1 MSTCI
6 VLTPIIIANWPAI
19 TAVVTA
25 AAASL
30 GFTAAAAG
38 TLTVSALQQA
48 EVDRAQTGT
57 MREEIEVDNSEILA
71 NTAGRNEEI
80 VVEREGLRAV
90 FTRDARGALRVCM
103 EGRGHSK
110 AELRTMGQEL
120 VDRVT
125 QQYVYHRVM
134 TELKQRDMHVVSE
147 EVAEDRTVK
156 IRVRNW

>member
-1 MSTCI
+1 MSTI
-6 VLTPIIIANWPAI
+6 MVLTPIIIANWPAI
-19 TAVVTA
+19 TAVVSCGGGNPGFLRGPGNPKRSSPTA
-25 AAASL
+25 
-30 GFTAAAAG
+30 
-38 TLTVSALQQA
+38 
-48 EVDRAQTGT
+48 TGT
-57 MREEIEVDNSEILA
+57 TREEIEVDNSEILENA
-71 NTAGRNEEI
+71 AGRGEEI

-103 EGRGHSK
+103 EGQGHSK
-110 AELRTMGQEL
+110 AELRKIGQEL

-134 TELKQRDMHVVSE
+134 TEMKQRNMHVVSE

>member
-1 MSTCI
+1 MSTVL

-25 AAASL
+25 AVGTM
-30 GFTAAAAG
+30 GFSAVQGAAAEQSHVAG
-38 TLTVSALQQA
+38 TT
-48 EVDRAQTGT
+48 
-57 MREEIEVDNSEILA
+57 REEIEVDNSEILA
-71 NTAGRNEEI
+71 NTAGRGEEI
-80 VVEREGLRAV
+80 VVEREGVRAV
-90 FTRDARGALRVCM
+90 FTRDGRGALRVCM

-110 AELRTMGQEL
+110 AELRKLGQEL

-134 TELKQRDMHVVSE
+134 TEMKQRNMHVVSE